1 MTDDGQSFLAQA
13 QEAAQAFRDLAQK
26 LDKSYGDSAEG
37 LTRFAKDGLKEF
49 ELFMRDGR
57 RAARSLDRV
66 LEQIERNPQSFLFG
80 GSGVPEY
87 NPSQ

>member
-26 LDKSYGDSAEG
+26 LDTSIGDSADG
-37 LTRFAKDGLKEF
+37 MARFAKDGLKEF

-57 RAARSLDRV
+57 RAARTLERV

-80 GSGVPEY
+80 GSSIPEY
-87 NPSQ
+87 TPGQ